1 MRRHVLAAL
10 LAAAT
15 SLFACAHDPG
25 ELPSSDADGRG
36 SVASAL
42 VPSATDVTIVGRKL
56 VLDGHDYQVRGVDYS
71 PIPIG
76 GDNSSF
82 WGPGNLDGHGGDIF
96 AEPAYQEVLAK
107 DVAQMREMGVNTIR
121 IYAMHPWDAQKG
133 PRAMRSHTKF
143 LDMLWNGGDRPIR
156 AYVAFPVSPGI
167 FRYTR
172 VSAPPTDGSFFVTT
186 PEGDTFVADEARTE
200 AGWAWNGQQTAA
212 ERRATDKRAFEA
224 LAEEVGSHPAVLGF
238 VLSNELNL
246 VQNRQNPAFWAYMNE
261 LGAAVKARAPKK
273 HTLMALIDDS
283 MQSLRIVKQKGFDVS
298 NIDVFGVNSYRGRLD
313 PNASTNDFDHLFE
326 ELADVSEKPFVVTE
340 FGAPA
345 TTRKEILSSLG
356 APVRPGSSPSLVSM
370 CPNGAMVELPDR
382 AKAQADYIEGH
393 WKHIDANR
401 DVVAGGLVFEW
412 QDEYFKAG
420 AHANAI
426 ETDVWHATPSKA
438 ASEAFP
444 GGCWDEEGFG
454 IHAVEN
460 RRGGAYFPGPGVQV
474 VDGRTPRAAFD
485 RLKVLWAKP

>member
-1 MRRHVLAAL
+1 MRRLALSAL
-10 LAAAT
+10 FAAT
-15 SLFACAHDPG
+15 AALFACAPDVH
-25 ELPSSDADGRG
+25 EPSAIALSEG
-36 SVASAL
+36 STVSSAL
-42 VPSATDVTIVGRKL
+42 STSAVDVTIVGRKL

-82 WGPGNLDGHGGDIF
+82 WGPGNLEGHGGDIF
-96 AEPAYQEVLAK
+96 AEPSYQEVLAS
-107 DVAQMREMGVNTIR
+107 DVAKMREMGVNTLR
-121 IYAMHPWDAQKG
+121 VYAMHPWDAQKG

-172 VSAPPTDGSFFVTT
+172 VASPPTDGSFFVTT
-186 PEGDTFVADEARTE
+186 PEGDTFVADETRKE
-200 AGWAWNGQQTAA
+200 AGWAFCGQQTAA
-212 ERRATDKRAFEA
+212 ERRATDKAAFQA
-224 LAEEVGSHPAVLGF
+224 LAREVGDHPAVLGF

-246 VQNRQNPAFWAYMNE
+246 VQNRQTPAFWAYMNE
-261 LGAAVKARAPKK
+261 LGAAVKAEAPKK

-283 MQSLRIVKQKGFDVS
+283 MQSLRIVKERGFDVS

-313 PNASTNDFDHLFE
+313 PNASTNDFDHLFD
-326 ELADVSEKPFVVTE
+326 ELAQVSDKPFVVTE

-345 TTRKEILSSLG
+345 TTRKEILASLG
-356 APVRPGSSPSLVSM
+356 APVPPGSSPALVGM
-370 CPNGAMVELPDR
+370 CPNGAMVELPER

-401 DVVAGGLVFEW
+401 AIVAGGLVFEW

-460 RRGGAYFPGPGVQV
+460 RRGGPTFPGPGVQV

-485 RLKVLWAKP
+485 RLKALWAKP